1 MNRPI
6 SSHRPARTT
15 TFARSDTVTTHGQLF
30 ADGSVIELVAP
41 VSGNLLRL
49 LFWDG
54 QKKII
59 GSQVEYMHRIYQAP
73 AIQEMLLRAI
83 RFPKGASGYGS
94 ERKLFT
100 ESINLFEKYTGLARP
115 DAALVA
121 AWSCSTWF
129 PDCVS
134 SPPTLVISS
143 PDMGPVITLFRMLRC
158 LGRRSLL
165 LADINRAGFLSIM
178 ALQPTLLINQ
188 SSRSSKILDLW
199 GTSNHRGV
207 WVVGN
212 RGSVCNA
219 VGAKAVYGGMAD
231 TWTAEAIHL
240 ALPGR
245 HDFPPLDEHDEAEIA
260 DRLQPQWLMY
270 RLHNFRKVG
279 ESRAAVRQSGFP
291 DSEIARN
298 LAACIRAEP
307 DIAQAIAP
315 ILQRQHQDAE
325 ARHGCDVSVAIVE
338 VIWAPYHATEEIATS
353 KIAQLV
359 NALLRAR
366 GETLEYN
373 PIEIG
378 WKLKNLGLDRQRN
391 GGGMVLQP
399 SKANGLVIHQLA
411 QRFGLK
417 LRPNIGCADCCER
430 ESPAT

>member
-1 MNRPI
+1 
-6 SSHRPARTT
+6 
-15 TFARSDTVTTHGQLF
+15 
-30 ADGSVIELVAP
+30 
-41 VSGNLLRL
+41 
-49 LFWDG
+49 
-54 QKKII
+54 
-59 GSQVEYMHRIYQAP
+59 
-73 AIQEMLLRAI
+73 
-83 RFPKGASGYGS
+83 
-94 ERKLFT
+94 
-100 ESINLFEKYTGLARP
+100 
-115 DAALVA
+115 
-121 AWSCSTWF
+121 
-129 PDCVS
+129 
-134 SPPTLVISS
+134 
-143 PDMGPVITLFRMLRC
+143 
-158 LGRRSLL
+158 
-165 LADINRAGFLSIM
+165 
-178 ALQPTLLINQ
+178 
-188 SSRSSKILDLW
+188 
-199 GTSNHRGV
+199 
-207 WVVGN
+207 
-212 RGSVCNA
+212 
-219 VGAKAVYGGMAD
+219 
-231 TWTAEAIHL
+231 
-240 ALPGR
+240 
-245 HDFPPLDEHDEAEIA
+245 LDEHEEAEIA

-338 VIWAPYHATEEIATS
+338 VIWAPYHATEEIAIS

-359 NALLRAR
+359 NGLLRAR

-373 PIEIG
+373 AIEIG

-430 ESPAT
+430 EAPAT